1 MEKWTLLT
9 DLEEPSDKQLSTL
22 MREVAQEAKT
32 KALLSQQQL
41 SERITQEIIKAQL
54 LFTALKQ

>member
-1 MEKWTLLT
+1 MEKHTLLT
-9 DLEEPSDKQLSTL
+9 DLEEPSDKQLSGL

-41 SERITQEIIKAQL
+41 SETIRQEIIKAQL
-54 LFTALKQ
+54 LFTAQKQ